1 MNNDN
6 QTTGIGRWVAY
17 RPIGQPHTT
26 GIGRI
31 HDLSH
36 PAYVWVVFD
45 GPKPYWDTGS
55 GEPTP
60 IACPRQTLRF
70 ITMRTDG
77 GFDEIFEGN
86 SR

>member
-1 MNNDN
+1 MNNDIE
-6 QTTGIGRWVAY
+6 TTDIGRWVAY
-17 RPIGQPHTT
+17 RPIGQSHTT

-36 PAYVWVVFD
+36 PSYVWVVFD

-55 GEPTP
+55 GEPSP

-70 ITMRTDG
+70 IAMRTDG
-77 GFDEIFEGN
+77 GFDEIN
-86 SR
+86 